1 MVIES
6 MSKDFKNGK
15 IYCIRNNITN
25 DIYVGSTCQPLSK
38 RMAKHRETR
47 TDPNKQHHKIH
58 SKMNELGVENF
69 YIELI
74 EEYPCENND
83 QLRAREGHFI
93 REMATLNGRIECR
106 DRKEHY
112 QDNKE
117 YIKAKSNKNYYD
129 NIEYRRAKNKEY
141 RDNHKEERVE
151 YDKQYRQDNKE
162 RIAQYKKDYREKNRD
177 TILQKHKEYH
187 EQHKEEQ
194 NQKRREFYQDHKE
207 EINRKRRE
215 KRQQAKEQQM
225 N

>member
-1 MVIES
+1 MN
-6 MSKDFKNGK
+6 KDYRNGK
-15 IYCIRNNITN
+15 IYCVRNKITN

-38 RMAKHRETR
+38 RMAKHRSDKTR
-47 TDPNKQHHKIH
+47 DVKNHLTLYP
-58 SKMNELGVENF
+58 KMNELGEESF

-93 REMATLNGRIECR
+93 REMATLNGRIEAR
-106 DRKEHY
+106 NKHEWY

-117 YIKAKSNKNYYD
+117 HVKEKAKQDYHS
-129 NIEYRRAKNKEY
+129 NIETRREQRKEY
-141 RDNHKEERVE
+141 RDQRKEQRIE

-162 RIAQYKKDYREKNRD
+162 RIAQYKKDYHEKNRD

-194 NQKRREFYQDHKE
+194 NQKRREFYQEHKE

-215 KRQQAKEQQM
+215 KRQQAKEEQDQ
-225 N
+225 